1 MLFQKGQNIDSYTVV
16 FPHKEGSYA
25 ETYRVRNSDGKL
37 RFLKLIYYSKLNK
50 NQIDENGNIIEIEVA
65 KQLKHR
71 NLCRFENSGKII
83 SGGQNLAYFVTEFVS
98 SETLDKRILRD
109 GDLSVFETKG
119 IAKAILSALQYV
131 HNLNIPIIHNEITI
145 QNILLNLSGDLQELK
160 LIDFGNARFLNQKPA
175 KPDLKEVNPFYLA
188 PEMLRGV
195 GCVQSDLYSV
205 GVLIYNLLYG
215 TLPWF
220 FDISGMDCDQID
232 EKLSYA
238 RQKGVKFPDVEKFEL
253 DETVLNIISKALSN
267 DISDRFQSAEE
278 FIKALDGEIIISAP
292 KPKSTKKDVD
302 SAEHPKRKR
311 GGFADVAGMKEL
323 KEQLQ
328 SDVISLLQNPE
339 QAKLLG
345 LSLPNGLLFYG
356 PPGCGK
362 TFFAEKFAEETGFNY
377 QYVKGSDVASPYIDG
392 GKGKIADIFNEARKN
407 APTILFLDEV
417 DSIIRDRNDHN
428 NVTTAGAVNEFLM
441 QLNNCG
447 KDNVLVI
454 GATNKPNDIDEAA
467 LRAGRLELKYYIPQP
482 DFETRKEIFQI
493 SISKRKY
500 DFGIDYERLA
510 GLTENYISADI
521 SLVIDTAARLA
532 FRRGM
537 DKITMTLLEEAISEI
552 KPSLSAE
559 QIRRHEEIRDR
570 FMGVDNDSV
579 ANSNC
584 FSLNDILCGDYELL
598 LIEDSV
604 DWADDFV
611 AQADKYVGGGR
622 IRQYLG
628 GVESGTKLLKSQ
640 SFILKQ
646 KLGFSYAIRY
656 KNEFAGAIWVNT
668 PKLNLMKH
676 NFSEWDISFFL
687 FEPFENKGI
696 MTFAL
701 SKVID
706 LLFFK
711 FGIDELAAVVEKD
724 NTESEKL
731 LNKIGFVHSQKVPN
745 MVAEREFI
753 EYKLKNSIND

>member
-1 MLFQKGQNIDSYTVV
+1 MLFQKGQNIDTYTVV

-25 ETYRVRNSDGKL
+25 ETYRVRNRDGKL
-37 RFLKLIYYSKLNK
+37 RFLKLIFYSKLNK
-50 NQIDENGNIIEIEVA
+50 NQIDENGEILEIEIA

-71 NLCRFENSGKII
+71 NLCRFEDSGKII
-83 SGGQNLAYFVTEFVS
+83 VGGQNLAYFVTEFVS
-98 SETLDKRILRD
+98 SETLDKKILRD
-109 GDLSVFETKG
+109 GDLSVFETKE
-119 IAKAILSALQYV
+119 IAKTVLSALQYLHGQSV
-131 HNLNIPIIHNEITI
+131 PIIHNEITI
-145 QNILLNLSGDLQELK
+145 QNILLNLSGELQELK
-160 LIDFGNARFLNQKPA
+160 LIDFGHARFLNQKPA
-175 KPDLKEVNPFYLA
+175 KPDLKEINPFYLA
-188 PEMLRGV
+188 PEMLNGV
-195 GCVQSDLYSV
+195 CSIQSDLYSV
-205 GVLIYNLLYG
+205 GVLIYNLLFG

-220 FDISGMDCDQID
+220 FDISGMDGDQID
-232 EKLSYA
+232 EKLFFA
-238 RQKGVKFPDVEKFEL
+238 RLKGIKFPNVEKFEL
-253 DETVLNIISKALSN
+253 DENLLNIISKALSN
-267 DISDRFQSAEE
+267 DISDRFQSAAE
-278 FIKALDGEIIISAP
+278 FIKALDGEIVVTTQKTKSA
-292 KPKSTKKDVD
+292 KPTVSDEK
-302 SAEHPKRKR
+302 PKRKS

-339 QAKLLG
+339 QAKSLG

-454 GATNKPNDIDEAA
+454 GATNKPTDIDEAA

-482 DFETRKEIFQI
+482 DFETRKEIFKI

-500 DFGIDYERLA
+500 DFGIDYDRLA

-537 DKITMTLLEEAISEI
+537 DKITMALLEEAISET
-552 KPSLSAE
+552 KPSLTAE

-570 FMGVDNDSV
+570 FMGIESGGVV
-579 ANSNC
+579 NSDC
-584 FSLNDILCGDYELL
+584 FSLKDILCGDYELL
-598 LIEDSV
+598 LIKDSV
-604 DWADDFV
+604 NWADDFV

-628 GVESGTKLLKSQ
+628 GVESGAKLLKSQ
-640 SFILKQ
+640 AFILKQ
-646 KLGFSYAIRY
+646 RLGFSYTIRY
-656 KNEFAGAIWVNT
+656 KNKFAGAIWVNT
-668 PKLNLMKH
+668 PKLNLIKH
-676 NFSEWDISFFL
+676 NFSDWDVSYFL

-711 FGIDELAAVVEKD
+711 FGIDELVAVVE
-724 NTESEKL
+724 NGNLQSEKL
-731 LNKIGFVHSQKVPN
+731 LKKIGFEFSQKVPN
-745 MVAEREFI
+745 MIAEREFT
-753 EYKLKNSIND
+753 EYKLQNSINN

>member
-25 ETYRVRNSDGKL
+25 ETYRVRNSEGKL

-109 GDLSVFETKG
+109 GDLSVFETKE
-119 IAKAILSALQYV
+119 IAKAILAALQYI
-131 HNLNIPIIHNEITI
+131 HNLKDPIIHNEITV

-188 PEMLRGV
+188 PERFNGV
-195 GCVQSDLYSV
+195 CCIQSDLYSV
-205 GVLIYNLLYG
+205 GVLIYNLLFG
-215 TLPWF
+215 SLPWF
-220 FDISGMDCDQID
+220 FDVSGMDSDQID
-232 EKLSYA
+232 EKLSASRSKTLKY
-238 RQKGVKFPDVEKFEL
+238 PDIEKFEL
-253 DETVLNIISKALSN
+253 DENLLNIISKALSN
-267 DISDRFQSAEE
+267 EISDRFQTAEE
-278 FIKALDGEIIISAP
+278 FIKALDGEIAISAP
-292 KPKSTKKDVD
+292 ITKKAKKEAVAEECPKS
-302 SAEHPKRKR
+302 KR

-328 SDVISLLQNPE
+328 SDVISLLNNPE
-339 QAKLLG
+339 QAKSLG

-417 DSIIRDRNDHN
+417 DSIIRDRSDHN

-454 GATNKPNDIDEAA
+454 GATNKPMDIDEAA

-482 DFETRKEIFQI
+482 DFETRKEIFKI

-500 DFGIDYERLA
+500 DFGIDYDRLA

-537 DKITMTLLEEAISEI
+537 DKISMALLEEAISET
-552 KPSLSAE
+552 KPSLSVE
-559 QIRRHEEIRDR
+559 QIKRHEEIRDK
-570 FMGVDNDSV
+570 FMGVE
-579 ANSNC
+579 NSNSTNSDS
-584 FSLNDILCGDYELL
+584 FSLGDILCGDYKLL
-598 LIEDSV
+598 LINDNV
-604 DWADDFV
+604 DWADSFIE
-611 AQADKYVGGGR
+611 QADKYVSVGR

-628 GVESGTKLLKSQ
+628 GVESGAKLLKSQ
-640 SFILKQ
+640 SFILNK
-646 KLGFSYAIRY
+646 KLGFAYTIRY

-676 NFSEWDISFFL
+676 NFSEWDISYFL

-711 FGIDELAAVVEKD
+711 FDINELAAVVEKG
-724 NTESEKL
+724 NIQSEKL
-731 LNKIGFVHSQKVPN
+731 LNKIGFVFSQKVPN

-753 EYKLKNSIND
+753 EYKLTNSINN

>member
-25 ETYRVRNSDGKL
+25 ETYRVRNRDGKL
-37 RFLKLIYYSKLNK
+37 RFLKLIFYSKLSK
-50 NQIDENGNIIEIEVA
+50 NQIDENGEILEIEIA
-65 KQLKHR
+65 KQLKHT
-71 NLCRFENSGKII
+71 NLCRFEDSGKII
-83 SGGQNLAYFVTEFVS
+83 VGGQNLAYFVTEFVS
-98 SETLDKRILRD
+98 SETLDKKILRD
-109 GDLSVFETKG
+109 GDLSVFETKE
-119 IAKAILSALQYV
+119 IAKTVLSALQYL
-131 HNLNIPIIHNEITI
+131 HNQSVPIVHNEITI
-145 QNILLNLSGDLQELK
+145 QNILLNLSGELQELK
-160 LIDFGNARFLNQKPA
+160 LIDFGHARFLNQKPA
-175 KPDLKEVNPFYLA
+175 KPDLKEINPFYLA
-188 PEMLRGV
+188 PEMLNGV
-195 GCVQSDLYSV
+195 SSIQSDLYSV
-205 GVLIYNLLYG
+205 GVLIYNLLFG

-220 FDISGMDCDQID
+220 FDISGMDGDQID
-232 EKLSYA
+232 EKLFSA
-238 RQKGVKFPDVEKFEL
+238 RLKGIKFPDVEKFEL
-253 DETVLNIISKALSN
+253 DENLLNIISKALSN
-267 DISDRFQSAEE
+267 DISNRFQSAAE
-278 FIKALDGEIIISAP
+278 FIKALDGEIVVTTQKTKSA
-292 KPKSTKKDVD
+292 KPTVSDEK
-302 SAEHPKRKR
+302 PKRKS

-328 SDVISLLQNPE
+328 SDVMSLLQNPE
-339 QAKLLG
+339 QAKSLG

-417 DSIIRDRNDHN
+417 DSIIRDRSDHN

-454 GATNKPNDIDEAA
+454 GATNKPMDIDEAA

-482 DFETRKEIFQI
+482 DFETRKEIFKI

-500 DFGIDYERLA
+500 DFGIDYDRLA

-537 DKITMTLLEEAISEI
+537 DKISMALLEEAISET
-552 KPSLSAE
+552 KPSLSVE
-559 QIRRHEEIRDR
+559 QIKRHEEIRDK
-570 FMGVDNDSV
+570 FMGIE
-579 ANSNC
+579 NSNSTNSDS
-584 FSLNDILCGDYELL
+584 FSLGDILCGDYKLL
-598 LIEDSV
+598 LIKDNV
-604 DWADDFV
+604 DWADSFIE
-611 AQADKYVGGGR
+611 QADKYVSVGR

-628 GVESGTKLLKSQ
+628 GVESGAKLLKSQ
-640 SFILKQ
+640 SFILNK
-646 KLGFSYAIRY
+646 KLGFAYTIRY

-676 NFSEWDISFFL
+676 NFNEWDISYFL

-711 FGIDELAAVVEKD
+711 FDIDELAAVVEKG
-724 NTESEKL
+724 NTQSENL
-731 LNKIGFVHSQKVPN
+731 LNKIGFTFSQNVPN

-753 EYKLKNSIND
+753 EYKLTNSINN